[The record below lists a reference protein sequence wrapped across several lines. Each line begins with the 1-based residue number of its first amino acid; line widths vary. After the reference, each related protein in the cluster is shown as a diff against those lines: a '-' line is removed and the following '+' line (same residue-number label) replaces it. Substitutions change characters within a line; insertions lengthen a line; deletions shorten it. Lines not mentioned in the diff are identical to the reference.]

1 MVQPPKVVMTIVIA
15 KTKNSIYNKSNKMK
29 KFWKILGG
37 IFDWILIIFFAVILF
52 GGGAWVIK
60 NLFF

>member
-1 MVQPPKVVMTIVIA
+1 
-15 KTKNSIYNKSNKMK
+15 MK
-29 KFWKILGG
+29 KFWKILGV

-60 NLFF
+60 NIFF